1 MPTPLPPLKIGF
13 IPLVDSA
20 PLVIA
25 QEKGFFEKQGLSVEL
40 SKAQSWDQILARLVA
55 GEVDAAHM
63 LVTVPLQWALT
74 ARGKADPLA
83 YAVSLSHHGNAI
95 TLSNEMWR
103 AGVRDGA
110 TLKAYAAER
119 PVGRP
124 LQLAV
129 VYPRSTHEY
138 LLRLWVE
145 SAGLKIGEDVLLRY
159 VAPPVMVHQLREGD
173 IDGFCVGE
181 PWNQRA
187 VSSKLGYIAATSCDL
202 LLPMNE
208 KVLAVR
214 ASWNRAHAEAHAA
227 MIRAVVEA
235 GAWLADPANLEE
247 AVEQVSGKRYVNTSP
262 TPVRAA
268 LSGVLQ
274 GGGHRVLTP
283 AGFLR
288 FGGAGTNYPDSNHAR
303 FYLERMW
310 RAGHISGEQLQDLD
324 LHSICLDGFYA
335 KALEGSTLPA
345 ADLFPAL
352 RGESYP
358 SFLNR
363 FPIR

>member
-1 MPTPLPPLKIGF
+1 MSNPLRIGF

-25 QEKGFFEKQGLSVEL
+25 LEKGFFAKQGLTVEL
-40 SKAQSWDQILARLVA
+40 FKSQTWDQMLTRLVS

-63 LVTVPLQWALT
+63 LLTVPLQWALT
-74 ARGKADPLA
+74 SRGRADPLA

-103 AGVRDGA
+103 SGVRDGL
-110 TLKAYAAER
+110 TLKEYAAKR
-119 PVGRP
+119 PAGRP

-145 SAGLKIGEDVLLRY
+145 SGDLKIGEDVILRY
-159 VAPPVMVHQLREGD
+159 VAPPVMVHQLREGE

-187 VSSKLGYIAATSCDL
+187 VNSKLGYIAATSCEL
-202 LLPMNE
+202 VLPMNE

-214 ASWNRAHAEAHAA
+214 SAWNRENVETHAA
-227 MIRAVVEA
+227 LIRAIVEA
-235 GAWLADPANLEE
+235 GAWLEDPANLEE

-274 GGGHRVLTP
+274 GGGHRVLMP
-283 AGFLR
+283 PGFLR
-288 FGGAGTNYPDSNHAR
+288 FGGAGTNFPDLNHAR

-310 RAGHISGEQLQDLD
+310 RAGHVSGNQIQNLD
-324 LHSICLDGFYA
+324 LRSICLGDFYA
-335 KALEGSTLPA
+335 HALQGSSLSPA
-345 ADLFPAL
+345 ELFPAL
-352 RGESYP
+352 RGESYA

>member
-1 MPTPLPPLKIGF
+1 MSTPLRIGF

-25 QEKGFFEKQGLSVEL
+25 LEKGFFEKQGLSVEL
-40 SKAQSWDQILARLVA
+40 FKAQSWDQVLARLVT

-63 LVTVPLQWALT
+63 LLTVPLQWALT
-74 ARGKADPLA
+74 QKGKENPLA

-103 AGVRDGA
+103 AGVRDGV
-110 TLKAYAAER
+110 TLKEYAAQR
-119 PVGRP
+119 PAGRP

-145 SAGLKIGEDVLLRY
+145 SGGLKMGEDVVLRF

-187 VSSKLGYIAATSCDL
+187 VNSKLGYIAATSCDL

-214 ASWNRAHAEAHAA
+214 TSWNSEHAEAHAA

-268 LSGVLQ
+268 LAGVLQ
-274 GGGHRVLTP
+274 AGGHRELRP

-288 FGGAGTNYPDSNHAR
+288 FGGAGTNFPDANHAR

-310 RAGHISGEQLQDLD
+310 RAGHISGEQVQDLD
-324 LHSICLDGFYA
+324 LKSICLDGLYA
-335 KALEGSTLPA
+335 QALEGSARPDTE
-345 ADLFPAL
+345 LFPAL

>member
-1 MPTPLPPLKIGF
+1 MTQPLRIGF

-25 QEKGFFEKQGLSVEL
+25 LEKGFFAKQGLSVEL
-40 SKAQSWDQILARLVA
+40 FKAQSWDQVLTRLVT

-63 LVTVPLQWALT
+63 LLTVPLQWALT
-74 ARGKADPLA
+74 SKGKANPLA

-95 TLSNEMWR
+95 TLSNAMWR

-110 TLKAYAAER
+110 TLKEYAARR
-119 PVGRP
+119 PSGRP

-129 VYPRSTHEY
+129 AYPRSTHEY
-138 LLRLWVE
+138 LVRLWVE
-145 SAGLKIGEDVLLRY
+145 AGGLKIGEDVHLRF
-159 VAPPVMVHQLREGD
+159 VAPPVMVHQLRGGE

-187 VSSKLGYIAATSCDL
+187 VSSKLGYIAATGCDL

-214 ASWNRAHAEAHAA
+214 ASWNREHEEAHAA
-227 MIRAVVEA
+227 MIRAIVEA

-247 AVEQVSGKRYVNTSP
+247 AVNRISGKHYVNTSP

-310 RAGHISGEQLQDLD
+310 RAGHISGEQTQDLN
-324 LHSICLDGFYA
+324 LKSICLDGFYA
-335 KALEGSTLPA
+335 RAVEGSELSA

-352 RGESYP
+352 RGESYAA
-358 SFLNR
+358 FLNR
-363 FPIR
+363 FPSR